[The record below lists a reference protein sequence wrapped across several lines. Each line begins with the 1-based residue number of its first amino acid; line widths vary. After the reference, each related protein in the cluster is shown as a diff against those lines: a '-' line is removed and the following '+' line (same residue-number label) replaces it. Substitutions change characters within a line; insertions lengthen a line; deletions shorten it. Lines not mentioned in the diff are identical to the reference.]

1 MGRMKLLDRR
11 RDENDKR
18 NVIIMRTVE
27 GALYVER
34 LGDKITKSALNL
46 PH

>member
-18 NVIIMRTVE
+18 NVIIIRTIE

-34 LGDKITKSALNL
+34 LGDKIAQSALDL